1 MTDTLI
7 HVTKEARN
15 ALRKYKDALA
25 VAKEDRVTYS
35 DAIFDLIN
43 KAKTLS
49 EWMGTK
55 KGMK

>member
-7 HVTKEARN
+7 KITVESRN
-15 ALRKYKDALA
+15 ALRRYKSALA
-25 VAKEDRVTYS
+25 AIKDEQVTYS
-35 DAIFDLIN
+35 DAIEDLLA

-55 KGMK
+55 KGN